1 MLERF
6 KQNIVEKKLFAP
18 SDRLLLAVSGGVDS
32 VVLCD
37 LCSRAGFKYEIA
49 HVNFRL
55 RGEESAGDER
65 FVKGMATCYR
75 VPFHVKQFD
84 TGAFAEENK
93 VSVQVA
99 ARDLRYAWFNELLTQ
114 GELQYL
120 LTAHHA
126 DDNVETVLFNFF
138 RGTGITGLR
147 GMLHK
152 NDRVVRPLLPFTKTE
167 ILNFAKENKLGWRED
182 SSNASDKYSRNYF
195 RNAVIPM
202 VNKIF
207 PEAEGN
213 LLHNIERFTEVEAL
227 YRQSVELH
235 KKKLVER
242 RGNEVH
248 IPVLKLKKAVP
259 LRTILFEIVSE
270 FHFTAHQ
277 LNDLVHLL
285 DAGQGK
291 FVQSHTHRIFINRGW
306 LIISP
311 LDTEQAENILI
322 EEDVAKIIF
331 SNGALEIN
339 THPTGEFAFS
349 KAADIAELDYRKIT
363 FPLNLRKWKAGD
375 YFYPLGMKKKKK
387 VARFLIDQKLS
398 LSQKNKVWILES
410 GKKICWIV
418 GMRIDE
424 RFKILPS
431 TKQVLKIKSS
441 QLAK

>member
-1 MLERF
+1 MLTRF
-6 KQNIVEKKLFAP
+6 KQNILERKLFAP

-32 VVLCD
+32 VVLCE
-37 LCSRAGFKYEIA
+37 LCRRAGFDFEIVHA
-49 HVNFRL
+49 NFQL
-55 RGEESAGDER
+55 RGEESAADER
-65 FVKGMATCYR
+65 FVQDTAACYK
-75 VPFHVKQFD
+75 VAFHVKHFD
-84 TGAFAEENK
+84 TSAYAERNK
-93 VSVQVA
+93 ISVQVA
-99 ARDLRYAWFNELLTQ
+99 ARDLRYAWFKEVLIQ
-114 GELQYL
+114 SRLQFL

-138 RGTGITGLR
+138 RGTGVSGLR
-147 GMLHK
+147 GMVDKHE
-152 NDRVVRPLLPFTKTE
+152 NIVRPLLPFTKTE
-167 ILNFAKENKLGWRED
+167 ILQFARENNLVWRED
-182 SSNASDKYSRNYF
+182 SSNSSDKYSRNYF

-213 LLHNIERFTEVEAL
+213 LVNNIERFGEIEEL
-227 YRQSVELH
+227 YRQSIELH

-248 IPVLKLKKAVP
+248 IPLLKLKKVTP

-270 FHFTAHQ
+270 YHFTAHQ
-277 LNDLVHLL
+277 LNDVVHLL
-285 DAGQGK
+285 DAEQGK
-291 FVQSHTHRIFINRGW
+291 FVQSRTHRIFVNRGW

-311 LDTEQAENILI
+311 LNSEQAENILI
-322 EEDVAKIIF
+322 GEDVAKIIF
-331 SNGALEIN
+331 HNGTLEISRKS
-339 THPTGEFAFS
+339 TDQFTLSHD
-349 KAADIAELDYRKIT
+349 ADIAELDYRSIK
-363 FPLNLRKWKAGD
+363 FPLGLRKWRAGD

-398 LSQKNKVWILES
+398 PSQKEKVWILET

-431 TKQVLKIKSS
+431 TKEALKVKVS